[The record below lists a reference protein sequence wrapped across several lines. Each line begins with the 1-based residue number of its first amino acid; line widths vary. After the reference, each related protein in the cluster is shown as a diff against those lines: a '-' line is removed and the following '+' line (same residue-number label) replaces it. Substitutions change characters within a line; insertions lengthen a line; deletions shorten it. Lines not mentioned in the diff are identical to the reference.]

1 MRRPDRDV
9 RNATMATS
17 LVYDQRP
24 DPVVRGLVTLG
35 ALVVLFLGTRIPLPG
50 LSPDLLQRISGG
62 AALGRL
68 SIFALGVAPVIAAL
82 AIVELLRVSIPP
94 FGRWAAAS
102 DKAARLDAL
111 ARALALALAAI
122 QANGVAELIE
132 RIAGFAEAPG
142 WTFRAGIAATAIG
155 ATALLMWLGDLV
167 TRNGFGDGLLIL
179 LAAPIV
185 VQSPSYL
192 PIWMELSRTGAIPI
206 SLPVA
211 AVILTAVAIVLLI
224 AASLAHGWSLKRL
237 TGPNLAGARF
247 EIWPPILAAT
257 VFGPLVALA
266 DHLSRAETLPRAV
279 VAALHMGAL
288 AALIALFAI
297 LRARLASGADRP
309 PNLWLVT
316 FSEIVV
322 CIGAMAFAYVYRI
335 SSASSG
341 FSIVFVVAAALSCVS
356 RYVRL

>member
-1 MRRPDRDV
+1 
-9 RNATMATS
+9 MATS

-24 DPVVRGLVTLG
+24 DPVVRGLVTVG
-35 ALVVLFLGTRIPLPG
+35 ALIVLFLGARIPLPG

-82 AIVELLRVSIPP
+82 AIAELLRLLIPP
-94 FGRWAAAS
+94 FGRWAATP
-102 DKAARLDAL
+102 DRAARLDAL

-122 QANGVAELIE
+122 QAHGVAELIE
-132 RIAGFAEAPG
+132 RIAGFPEAPG
-142 WTFRAGIAATAIG
+142 WTFRVGIAATAIG

-167 TRNGFGDGLLIL
+167 TRYRFGDGLLIL

-185 VQSPSYL
+185 AQAPSFL
-192 PIWMELSRTGAIPI
+192 PIWLELSRTGAIPI
-206 SLPVA
+206 GLPVA
-211 AVILTAVAIVLLI
+211 AMILAAGAVVILV
-224 AASLAHGWSLKRL
+224 AASLARGWSLKRL
-237 TGPNLAGARF
+237 TGPNLADARF
-247 EIWPPILAAT
+247 DVWPPILAAT
-257 VFGPLVALA
+257 VFGPLVAFA
-266 DHLSRAETLPRAV
+266 DRLWRAETLPRAG

-297 LRARLASGADRP
+297 LRARADDARRP
-309 PNLWLVT
+309 PNLWFVT
-316 FSEIVV
+316 FGEIVV
-322 CIGAMAFAYVYRI
+322 CIGAMAFTYVYQI